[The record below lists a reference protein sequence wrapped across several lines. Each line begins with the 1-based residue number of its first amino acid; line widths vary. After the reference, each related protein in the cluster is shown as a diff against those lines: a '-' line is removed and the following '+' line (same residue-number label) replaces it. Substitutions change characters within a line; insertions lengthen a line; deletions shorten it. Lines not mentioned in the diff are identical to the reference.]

1 MKEEIWYRLS
11 TAILKTGV
19 RKTAGTAAGK
29 LASLSVRAKITLRI
43 ISLGA
48 VAAVGGTTYAV
59 VTQNSD
65 TELTQAEE
73 AQKESQ
79 TPLKENGDTDI
90 GMMAE
95 KPETETMGT
104 ETSEVEDADT
114 EGTQKATYRDVL
126 SDPSSYTQDYPS
138 DTDFNSI

>member
-29 LASLSVRAKITLRI
+29 LASLSVRAKTTLGI
-43 ISLGA
+43 ISPGA
-48 VAAVGGTTYAV
+48 VTAVGGTTYAV
-59 VTQNSD
+59 VTQNS
-65 TELTQAEE
+65 
-73 AQKESQ
+73 
-79 TPLKENGDTDI
+79 
-90 GMMAE
+90 
-95 KPETETMGT
+95 
-104 ETSEVEDADT
+104 DT

-126 SDPSSYTQDYPS
+126 SDPSSYTQHYPS